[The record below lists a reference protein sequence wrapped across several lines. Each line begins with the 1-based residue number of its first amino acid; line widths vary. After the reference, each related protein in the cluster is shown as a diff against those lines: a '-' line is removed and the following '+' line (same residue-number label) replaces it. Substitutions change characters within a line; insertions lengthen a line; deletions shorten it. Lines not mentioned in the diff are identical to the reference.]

1 MITKKQYNQITKEV
15 FTLSN
20 EALQLQYLKYFE
32 IHKPQNEL
40 LLKGPAAQFL
50 TIAYE
55 GNN

>member
-15 FTLSN
+15 FTLSD

-50 TIAYE
+50 TIVYE